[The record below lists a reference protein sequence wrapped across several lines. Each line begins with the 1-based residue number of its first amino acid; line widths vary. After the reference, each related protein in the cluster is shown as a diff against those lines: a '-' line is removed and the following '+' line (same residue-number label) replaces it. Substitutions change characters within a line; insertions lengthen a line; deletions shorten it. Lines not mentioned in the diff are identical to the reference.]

1 MGARQ
6 LSCTRDGTPTLLTC
20 AACNDAICPKCFV
33 RTEVGLRCPD
43 CAVGSPVHVAA
54 RRPRW
59 AIALVPTVVLVLAL
73 IAVALRSGDSRPA
86 AAAGPEP
93 SLSYR
98 VVDRPDIGFAVEL
111 PPSWTARDDPASGSA
126 FYAQAP
132 SGMAWMRVFKA
143 QTELP
148 LDQSVDNAVA
158 QLQRQGGMAFV
169 RQPSQVG
176 GLSAVSLDFMLPL
189 SPMPGAA
196 VAPRR
201 WYLVKR
207 GSVEFTL
214 ALGTTDLERD
224 QVAFVRIAASFLVL

>member
-1 MGARQ
+1 V
-6 LSCTRDGTPTLLTC
+6 P
-20 AACNDAICPKCFV
+20 
-33 RTEVGLRCPD
+33 GLRCGQP
-43 CAVGSPVHVAA
+43 CPR
-54 RRPRW
+54 RRPS
-59 AIALVPTVVLVLAL
+59 AEVAFALVPTVILVLAL

-148 LDQSVDNAVA
+148 LDQWVDNAVA
-158 QLQRQGGMAFV
+158 QLQGQGGMAFI

-176 GLSAVSLDFMLPL
+176 GLSAVSVDFVLPL